1 MLTPFLIAFILKRK
15 IRGMWFETMK
25 EMKTEWLEGKQGMIV
40 PGLNA
45 VDGEN
50 RVVLMAHGFGSE
62 KRGHTPLFMTK
73 GLKKAGLG
81 VYGFDFPAHGDSP
94 LGGDQLTMARCVD
107 SYAAAENRVRE
118 LVPDAEI
125 QYFGSSFGAYT
136 TLLYLAT
143 RPHLGN
149 KAFLRSAAI
158 EMPQL
163 VWRIAAEAGE
173 EAFERDG
180 YGNLTYY
187 NRPLKLTRA
196 FCEDMN
202 RYDIFQLYRKGMAQ
216 LFMIHGELDSTASP
230 EAARKFAREKGA
242 KLIMVPGAEH
252 RLMEPGNP
260 ERALKAA
267 IDFFEGR
274 D

>member
-1 MLTPFLIAFILKRK
+1 MTLFLIAFILEIKT
-15 IRGMWFETMK
+15 RGMWIEMRK
-25 EMKTEWLEGKQGMIV
+25 EMKTEWLEGKKGMIV
-40 PGLNA
+40 PGLNG
-45 VDGEN
+45 VDGES

-62 KRGHTPLFMTK
+62 KRGYTPLFMTR
-73 GLKKAGLG
+73 GLKEAGFG
-81 VYGFDFPAHGDSP
+81 VYGFDFPAHGDS
-94 LGGDQLTMARCVD
+94 LLEGDQLTMARCVD
-107 SYAAAENRVRE
+107 SYATAETRVRE
-118 LVPDAEI
+118 LAPDAEI

-143 RPHLGN
+143 CPHLGN

-158 EMPQL
+158 DMPQL
-163 VWRIAAEAGE
+163 IWRVVAAEGE

-180 YGNLTYY
+180 YCNLTYY

-196 FCEDMN
+196 FCEDIN
-202 RYDIFQLYRKGMAQ
+202 QYDIFELYRKGMAQ
-216 LFMIHGELDSTASP
+216 LFMIHGELDSTAFP
-230 EAARKFAREKGA
+230 EAARKFALEKGA
-242 KLIMVPGAEH
+242 KLTMVPGAEH